1 MHLMINKG
9 SSSSMRY
16 TFSIDE
22 STLERLL
29 VVHKKLRNML
39 QAEDKA
45 IWKPES
51 KKKLT
56 IEVIQR
62 SQREE
67 SKQSAL

>member
-1 MHLMINKG
+1 MQLMINKG
-9 SSSSMRY
+9 STSSMRY
-16 TFSIDE
+16 TLTIDQ
-22 STLERLL
+22 STFERLL

-39 QAEDKA
+39 HGEDRP
-45 IWKPES
+45 ISRPDP

-67 SKQSAL
+67 SKQSVL